1 MNSEKHKKDIDP
13 ETKIQKQDSDFIT
26 ETIRQRPIN
35 KKKLLRRTLITA
47 AMAVVFSLVACL
59 TFLLLEPVISNW
71 LYPEEEPE
79 PIEFPEETEEILP
92 EDMIV
97 DDSEMEPEPEP
108 EPPAEIVI
116 QDEQIEK
123 ILNGIQLDM
132 EDYAE
137 MYSSLSG
144 IAAEAG
150 KTMVTVTG
158 SVSNVDWFN
167 NPYESKGQTSGVIV
181 AKLPKEILIL
191 VNYEKMIDAE
201 SIMVT
206 FCNGTQG
213 KAEIQERDA
222 NTKLAVVSVQLEEVG
237 KETADLVKAA
247 DLTASSSN
255 SAIVGNPVIAIG
267 SPLGNGDSVCYGMV
281 TSNNMSINMVDS
293 YYKLITT
300 DIYGSQKASGVLINL
315 KGQMLGMIDGTHN
328 SDDMKNLVSAIGIT
342 ELRKVIER
350 MSNGKKQ
357 AYLGTHGTDV
367 TPEAN
372 EKLGVPYGAYI
383 TEIEM
388 DSPAMGAGIQ
398 SGDVIVGIQEKEIHT
413 YGDLVNALMEGQPN
427 ETASIVLMRQGP
439 EEYVRMEVDV
449 TLGNLE

>member
-97 DDSEMEPEPEP
+97 DDSEMEPELEP

>member
-1 MNSEKHKKDIDP
+1 MNSEKHKKEIDP

-79 PIEFPEETEEILP
+79 PIEFPEATEEILP

-150 KTMVTVTG
+150 RTMVTVTG

-206 FCNGTQG
+206 FCNGKQG

-398 SGDVIVGIQEKEIHT
+398 SGDVIVGIKEKEIHT

>member
-1 MNSEKHKKDIDP
+1 MNSEKHKKEIDP

-79 PIEFPEETEEILP
+79 PIEFPEATEEILP

-150 KTMVTVTG
+150 RTMVTVTG

-206 FCNGTQG
+206 FCNGKQG

-398 SGDVIVGIQEKEIHT
+398 SGDVIVGIKEKEIHT

-427 ETASIVLMRQGP
+427 ESASIVLMRQGP

>member
-1 MNSEKHKKDIDP
+1 MNSEKHRKDIDP

-123 ILNGIQLDM
+123 ILKGIQLDM

-315 KGQMLGMIDGTHN
+315 KGQMLGIIDGTHN

-398 SGDVIVGIQEKEIHT
+398 SGDVIVGIKGKEIHT

-427 ETASIVLMRQGP
+427 ETVSIVLMRQGP